1 MSQVGRDGV
10 MQRRIFL
17 AALTAL
23 GLSAGCHREVDM
35 TPLIERKVYL
45 TDKFYDVEPL
55 SEKRVFVVGYGGK
68 ILETKDG
75 GRTWE
80 QHASGTTNALYKV
93 HFVDEKNG
101 WIVGQSGTILRTE
114 DGGASW
120 KAVDSGSQR
129 YLFSIDSLSPQHLI
143 AVGEQAT
150 LLETKDGGATW
161 EERQHKPAGATLT
174 EEEKM
179 LLQDPAFYDVQ
190 FVDDRNGYVV
200 GEFGHILKTTDGG
213 ATWGERQASLVGEEI
228 LSALDLPTFYGV
240 YFLDGQNGIATGLSG
255 HIARTSDGGDQWFFD
270 DVEEGHE
277 STPFFRG
284 QFFADGSGWAVG
296 AAGEV
301 VRKEGTGGTW
311 KTADIGT
318 RLNSWLREVTFID
331 EKNGWIVGGFGTILY
346 TRDGG
351 KTWIPTAA

>member
-1 MSQVGRDGV
+1 MH
-10 MQRRIFL
+10 RRTWPL
-17 AALTAL
+17 VLTAL
-23 GLSAGCHREVDM
+23 LTASACHREVEM

-55 SEKRVFVVGYGGK
+55 SEQRVFIVGYGGK

-75 GRTWE
+75 GRTWV
-80 QHASGTTNALYKV
+80 QHASGTTNALYKA
-93 HFVDEKNG
+93 HFVDENEG
-101 WIVGQSGTILRTE
+101 WIVGQSGTVLSTE
-114 DGGASW
+114 DGGKTW
-120 KAVDSGSQR
+120 KPQETGSKK
-129 YLFSIDSLSPQHLI
+129 YLFSIASLSPEHVI

-150 LLETKDGGATW
+150 LLESKDGGATW

-190 FVDDRNGYVV
+190 FLDAQNGYVV
-200 GEFGHILKTTDGG
+200 GEFGHILRTTDGG
-213 ATWGERQASLVGEEI
+213 ATWQEKQGSLVGEEI

-255 HIARTSDGGDQWFFD
+255 HIARTTDGGNEWFFD
-270 DVEEGHE
+270 DIEEGHE
-277 STPFFRG
+277 STPFFNG

-296 AAGEV
+296 AAGDV
-301 VRKEGTGGTW
+301 IRKKGTGGTW
-311 KTADIGT
+311 ETADIGM

-331 EKNGWIVGGFGTILY
+331 DKNGWIVGGFGTILY